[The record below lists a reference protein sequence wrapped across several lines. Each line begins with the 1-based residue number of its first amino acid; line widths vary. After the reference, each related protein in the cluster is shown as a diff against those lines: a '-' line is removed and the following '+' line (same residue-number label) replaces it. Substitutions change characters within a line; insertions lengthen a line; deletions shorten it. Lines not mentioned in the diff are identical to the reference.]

1 MLESLFGCVI
11 DCANKLAEKVIEGQ
25 TGETDEK
32 SEISTNGRHQVKPQ
46 LGVVAREASIKKAAH
61 SPLREHILDGDLA
74 SLDVLVCASF
84 LARASLHWHVQ
95 EHEAEEIVSSTC
107 CPPSFAGQSRGE
119 YILQNGKIGVTTFGE
134 SSGLFPVKQMLWW
147 VVRKER
153 ADSSLC

>member
-1 MLESLFGCVI
+1 MSTVLDYEDL
-11 DCANKLAEKVIEGQ
+11 LA
-25 TGETDEK
+25 
-32 SEISTNGRHQVKPQ
+32 
-46 LGVVAREASIKKAAH
+46 
-61 SPLREHILDGDLA
+61 LA
-74 SLDVLVCASF
+74 SLVVLVCISF

-107 CPPSFAGQSRGE
+107 CSPSFAGQSRGE
-119 YILQNGKIGVTTFGE
+119 YIWQNGKTGVTSFDK

>member
-1 MLESLFGCVI
+1 MQISFVCLQNFDTVSTSLEFRLC
-11 DCANKLAEKVIEGQ
+11 
-25 TGETDEK
+25 
-32 SEISTNGRHQVKPQ
+32 
-46 LGVVAREASIKKAAH
+46 
-61 SPLREHILDGDLA
+61 GDLLA
-74 SLDVLVCASF
+74 YCRTSF

-107 CPPSFAGQSRGE
+107 CPLSFAGQSRGE